1 MFILMDVYAH
11 KISDSDVH
19 GDAYYNN
26 ISNVLIYGQSHPG
39 SSDEPFAKLPISD
52 KTINGWE
59 NDAKSASVYN
69 GPCPYNPSSTTVT
82 LGNIEINCD
91 LVVKSSAKV
100 ILTGPVWVNGS
111 ISLGGGASISIDPS
125 LGAKSIPLI
134 ADEKTN
140 DTSGGVINAN
150 GSLTI
155 SGSGTKGSYVML
167 VSQNN
172 NGEGGGS
179 KTAINIGGGVSGA
192 LILYAPHGNID
203 LSGGVDVHQITGY
216 SIRMS
221 GGATLTYEDGLKSV
235 VFPGAQGSWS
245 LSTWKEVN

>member
-1 MFILMDVYAH
+1 
-11 KISDSDVH
+11 
-19 GDAYYNN
+19 
-26 ISNVLIYGQSHPG
+26 
-39 SSDEPFAKLPISD
+39 
-52 KTINGWE
+52 
-59 NDAKSASVYN
+59 
-69 GPCPYNPSSTTVT
+69 
-82 LGNIEINCD
+82 
-91 LVVKSSAKV
+91 
-100 ILTGPVWVNGS
+100 
-111 ISLGGGASISIDPS
+111 
-125 LGAKSIPLI
+125 
-134 ADEKTN
+134 
-140 DTSGGVINAN
+140 
-150 GSLTI
+150 
-155 SGSGTKGSYVML
+155 ML